1 MLDVSVG
8 DIVLASSRMLMRFAN
23 GFITVA
29 FFPFLFRLY
38 LRNRKRFYLLWGIG
52 FLLYGTNIVIRAIID
67 YAVDYEPTIFHWFV
81 FVIYTAGFACL
92 ITGTGD
98 LIERAR
104 IALASSLLLLLVPLI
119 LYNVSSPEI
128 LAWSITLS
136 PYLLISLYLYYIR
149 QRYGASVDLF
159 VFGWSFLLLVNVA
172 TPTGMMNQIY
182 VDLFAII
189 GKTIIFRGMMSP
201 RFSFMAD
208 EMKRFLISGV
218 PEVYVDG
225 NFEHCTLVNPRS
237 GQKAHELEWIRSI
250 AVENTRKGI
259 RTIIVAFY
267 DLITS
272 TELESNGL
280 EEGDLYFVRM
290 LPKGDGTIQVIG
302 DSVATMNDDLNQLKL
317 LISEIIGY
325 SKERGIRC
333 DIIFYTMSW
342 AIHTHGWKRVYS
354 LLTSKM
360 PDLKASNVHL
370 YLFYYP
376 ETHEKTEAS
385 KFEKMA
391 DKILTI

>member
-1 MLDVSVG
+1 MLDVSVWN
-8 DIVLASSRMLMRFAN
+8 IVLASSRMLMRFAN
-23 GFITVA
+23 GFVTVA

-38 LRNRKRFYLLWGIG
+38 LRNRRRFYLLWGVG
-52 FLLYGTNIVIRAIID
+52 FLLYGANIVTSAIID
-67 YAVDYEPTIFHWFV
+67 YAVDYEPTTIHWIIFV
-81 FVIYTAGFACL
+81 FYTVGFTCL

-98 LIERAR
+98 LIGRSR
-104 IALASSLLLLLVPLI
+104 IALASSMLLLLVPLI
-119 LYNVSSPEI
+119 LYNVSSPEV
-128 LAWSITLS
+128 LAWTITLS

-149 QRYGASVDLF
+149 RRYGASVDLF
-159 VFGWSFLLLVNVA
+159 IIGWMFLLLVNVA
-172 TPTGMMNQIY
+172 TPMGMMNPIY

-208 EMKRFLISGV
+208 EMKRFLISGA
-218 PEVYVDG
+218 PEVYTEGIV
-225 NFEHCTLVNPRS
+225 EHCTLVNPRS
-237 GQKAHELEWIRSI
+237 GQRAQELEWIRATAI
-250 AVENTRKGI
+250 ENNRKGI
-259 RTIIVAFY
+259 RTILVAFY

-272 TELESNGL
+272 KELETNGL
-280 EEGDLYFVRM
+280 DEGDLYLVRM

-302 DSVATMNDDLNQLKL
+302 DSVATMSDDLNQLEL

-333 DIIFYTMSW
+333 DIVLYTLSW

-360 PDLKASNVHL
+360 TDLKTSNVHI
-370 YLFYYP
+370 YFFYYP

-385 KFEKMA
+385 KFENLV
-391 DKILTI
+391 DRVLTI